1 MAQLHHKRSREI
13 NAANPSRRC
22 YFAGN
27 PLGRWCQ
34 CQVTIGELSW
44 RPARLYSHR
53 SGPGARQFHRPI
65 SAVSDGTRNAL
76 TTVASTSTPAA
87 MPIPSSLM
95 KMICD
100 VANAPIAT

>member
-1 MAQLHHKRSREI
+1 MNAISTTSLVITLPSVMSPGDPPGCTATAAAPAPGQLHR
-13 NAANPSRRC
+13 PS
-22 YFAGN
+22 
-27 PLGRWCQ
+27 
-34 CQVTIGELSW
+34 
-44 RPARLYSHR
+44 
-53 SGPGARQFHRPI
+53 
-65 SAVSDGTRNAL
+65 SAISDGTRNAL